1 LASLLLLSSTPQRYY
16 SSKHIDNA
24 VMATNASIAWASS
37 NGYGRW
43 TMFGG
48 VAGAAAAGEGPGGSV
63 APTGSPDAH
72 WTELVSFFSDAMQD
86 WMIVANGSVNATR
99 WMQGKGYVRQRGEGV
114 FVSSSATAVVGYGQ
128 AVVQYWK
135 ASIND
140 TALAGTP
147 ATAAELLKQGY
158 VELWVEGYG
167 ARSAAPPPPPGPP
180 KPPPPPPPPPKPAE
194 RFMCFGGPPGAGVC
208 VKSTLVNATHNDSL
222 CGGAC
227 PPAPVPPKQPSAY
240 AVPAQQ
246 FGFVAIPLVSADGKE
261 SGEPG
266 IM

>member
-1 LASLLLLSSTPQRYY
+1 
-16 SSKHIDNA
+16 
-24 VMATNASIAWASS
+24 MATNASIAWATS

-63 APTGSPDAH
+63 APAGPPNAH
-72 WTELVSFFSDAMQD
+72 WTELVSFYSDAMQD

-114 FVSSSATAVVGYGQ
+114 YVSSSATAVVGYGQ

-167 ARSAAPPPPPGPP
+167 AGSAAPPPPPGPP
-180 KPPPPPPPPPKPAE
+180 KPPPPPPPPKPAE

-208 VKSTLVNATHNDSL
+208 VKSSSVNATHNDSL

-227 PPAPVPPKQPSAY
+227 PPVPVPPKQPPAY